1 MAHRLLEYFDSMF
14 ARSRRNQ
21 HGDIVEIQIR
31 PRERYLITRDPEHIK
46 TVLTGKFAAFGKGDR
61 FHDLWRPFLGDSIFT
76 TDGALWHDSRSLIRP
91 MFVKDRV
98 SDLAIFD
105 RWVGALI
112 DLVPVGGAQF
122 DIMDLFYRMTL
133 DVTTDFLL
141 GASVN
146 SLANPRAEFAEAF
159 NEVQRIQMMVTMLGP
174 FEVFVPRGR
183 YHAGIRTIDRF
194 VMPFIE
200 AALALPRDELDKL
213 GGSDKEFTF
222 LHSVARHTRDP
233 RALRDQIVAVLL
245 AGRDTTA
252 ATLSWAFYE
261 LSRRPEKFARLRRE
275 VLDAVGRTRMP
286 SYDDLKGMSK

>member
-1 MAHRLLEYFDSMF
+1 
-14 ARSRRNQ
+14 
-21 HGDIVEIQIR
+21 
-31 PRERYLITRDPEHIK
+31 
-46 TVLTGKFAAFGKGDR
+46 
-61 FHDLWRPFLGDSIFT
+61 
-76 TDGALWHDSRSLIRP
+76 
-91 MFVKDRV
+91 
-98 SDLAIFD
+98 
-105 RWVGALI
+105 
-112 DLVPVGGAQF
+112 
-122 DIMDLFYRMTL
+122 
-133 DVTTDFLL
+133 
-141 GASVN
+141 
-146 SLANPRAEFAEAF
+146 
-159 NEVQRIQMMVTMLGP
+159 MLGP

-286 SYDDLKGMSK
+286 SYEDLKGMSK